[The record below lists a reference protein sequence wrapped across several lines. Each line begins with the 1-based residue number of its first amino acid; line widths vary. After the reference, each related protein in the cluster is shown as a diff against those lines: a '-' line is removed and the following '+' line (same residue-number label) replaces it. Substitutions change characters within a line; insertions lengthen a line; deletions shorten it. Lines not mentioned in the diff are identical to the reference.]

1 MILIPVAYLLLKLL
15 FTLYYFV
22 VYRMTMSKVNDP
34 KLNED

>member
-15 FTLYYFV
+15 SSLYCFV
-22 VYRMTMSKVNDP
+22 VYRMTMPKVNNM